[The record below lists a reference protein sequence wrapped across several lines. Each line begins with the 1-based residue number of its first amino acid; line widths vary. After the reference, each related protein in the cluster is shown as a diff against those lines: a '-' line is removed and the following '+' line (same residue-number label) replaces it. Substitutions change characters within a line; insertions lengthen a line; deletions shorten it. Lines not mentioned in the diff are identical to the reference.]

1 MGASWG
7 EHSGGNVGNLE
18 NLMGTHPGEKTKKKI
33 PQSLTKPNR
42 KTNLGLP
49 NLHVEPSHW
58 QLENY
63 PRESK
68 VV

>member
-1 MGASWG
+1 MKMWWAPAFWEHLGG

-18 NLMGTHPGEKTKKKI
+18 NLMGTHLGEKTKKKI

-49 NLHVEPSHW
+49 NFTCGAFSLAA
-58 QLENY
+58 
-63 PRESK
+63 
-68 VV
+68 